1 MVDTADGYTLARLPS
16 PLIRGVENLGAGRIE
31 HSRAAGG
38 ASTATRDKEREQDLV
53 QTRARARERGHAT
66 HARTQARTQ
75 RLFTPIKGYQGRIGG
90 GRKQESSEN
99 TRHTGK

>member
-53 QTRARARERGHAT
+53 QTRARARAREREATRRT
-66 HARTQARTQ
+66 HARKHARNGCSHPSRDT
-75 RLFTPIKGYQGRIGG
+75 KEG
-90 GRKQESSEN
+90 
-99 TRHTGK
+99 